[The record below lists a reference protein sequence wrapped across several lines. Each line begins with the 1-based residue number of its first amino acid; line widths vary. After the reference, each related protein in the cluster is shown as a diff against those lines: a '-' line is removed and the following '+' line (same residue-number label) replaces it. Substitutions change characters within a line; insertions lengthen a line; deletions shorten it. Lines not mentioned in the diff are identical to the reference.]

1 MMNPHGATPT
11 LDRRYSHCC
20 GQCSC
25 LGQGRRFCY
34 PFSSARLSL
43 GIILKNRHFGSNF
56 VVHFPILAEESSA
69 HDVSLNSAL
78 KSMTSNFRLTSPV
91 MSSTPFHQTPI
102 RLPARRSTASNS
114 RVNPI
119 PANISS

>member
-1 MMNPHGATPT
+1 LTVDIAIAVDNAAVLAKGDGSATHFPRHGC
-11 LDRRYSHCC
+11 RSE
-20 GQCSC
+20 S
-25 LGQGRRFCY
+25 F
-34 PFSSARLSL
+34 F
-43 GIILKNRHFGSNF
+43 KNRHFGSNF

-102 RLPARRSTASNS
+102 RLPARRSTASNP

-119 PANISS
+119 PANFSS